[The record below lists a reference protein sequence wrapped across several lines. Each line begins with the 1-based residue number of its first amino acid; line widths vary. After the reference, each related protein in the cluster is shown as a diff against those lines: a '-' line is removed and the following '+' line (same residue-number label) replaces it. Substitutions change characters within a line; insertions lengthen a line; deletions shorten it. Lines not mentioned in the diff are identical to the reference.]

1 MEAGG
6 IEPPSRDNSNGG
18 LYMLSRC
25 FNLDTGVGHRHSP
38 PASSRLNL
46 ALWPTAESQGQPA
59 ILQPACRGHQTV
71 LRLPVIRQ
79 PWLPGRQSQPGLQ
92 HHCWQLMFCSV
103 IYEANERPRHATT
116 TVAIRSKPV
125 APGGCLRV
133 SFQNAKASF
142 NTFQSIAGFFDVG
155 KRRQCVTRR
164 NGRKLWGG
172 L

>member
-25 FNLDTGVGHRHSP
+25 FDLDHGGGHRHSP
-38 PASSRLNL
+38 PQSSRLCL
-46 ALWPTAESQGQPA
+46 VSRPTAESGDQPA

-71 LRLPVIRQ
+71 LRMPLIRQ
-79 PWLPGRQSQPGLQ
+79 PYEPERQSRPGLQ

-103 IYEANERPRHATT
+103 FNEANERPRHATA

-125 APGGCLRV
+125 APGGIGL
-133 SFQNAKASF
+133 F
-142 NTFQSIAGFFDVG
+142 NLYYDKRIGEVLEGG
-155 KRRQCVTRR
+155 KEGGETR
-164 NGRKLWGG
+164 N
-172 L
+172 